1 MIFLRKRYLL
11 SQLYLTLFLQNID
24 SCQKREIICS
34 ATKSF
39 SRIHMCLL
47 GLGIFC
53 NHLRSLMTTFVV
65 KSAHQRSLPS
75 TLVRSCTLRQVSMLA
90 FVNECDC
97 CRLCLKTL
105 RFLCYHQQ
113 ITECTL
119 IDILHLCKIT
129 NIQPEIWSSSCNLF
143 FIYLE
148 I

>member
-1 MIFLRKRYLL
+1 MIFFRKRYFQ

-24 SCQKREIICS
+24 YCQKREIFCS
-34 ATKSF
+34 NTISP
-39 SRIHMCLL
+39 SRIQMCLKL
-47 GLGIFC
+47 LSIFC

-75 TLVRSCTLRQVSMLA
+75 TLVRSCTLRQESMLA
-90 FVNECDC
+90 FVNESDC

-119 IDILHLCKIT
+119 TDILHLCKIT
-129 NIQPEIWSSSCNLF
+129 KIQPEIWSSSCNSF
-143 FIYLE
+143 FICIE